1 MGDAAHAMTPWQG
14 SGGTMAMEDAAVLGA
29 VLGDVQSPA
38 EIASA
43 LQAYDEVRRPR
54 DQRIVDSSRGS
65 GMYMCGQDEA
75 AGADADGMRALLGN
89 RWTFITQFD
98 ITNDIERSV
107 ARAKEI
113 RAAKNTQ

>member
-1 MGDAAHAMTPWQG
+1 
-14 SGGTMAMEDAAVLGA
+14 
-29 VLGDVQSPA
+29 
-38 EIASA
+38 
-43 LQAYDEVRRPR
+43 
-54 DQRIVDSSRGS
+54 
-65 GMYMCGQDEA
+65 MYMCGQDEA